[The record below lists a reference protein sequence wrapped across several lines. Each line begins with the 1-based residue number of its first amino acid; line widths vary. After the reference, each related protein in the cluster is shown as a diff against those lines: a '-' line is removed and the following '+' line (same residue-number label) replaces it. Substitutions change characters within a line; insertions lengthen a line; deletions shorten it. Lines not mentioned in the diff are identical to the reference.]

1 LARAASKRRI
11 QARQSTSFPIFVSE
25 TMRHASKLIP
35 QGRGLAAALV
45 RRAAS
50 VELDWDSRQKSRFQI
65 NDSQQR
71 SVGVFLARGQVVRG
85 GDVLVVDDGS
95 LIRVVA
101 AAQPVLVVRVGVNGH
116 ALDLLRAAYHLGN
129 RHVALEVQADHLKL
143 EADPVLADMLRQM
156 QLDVTEANAAFEPES
171 GAYSAAAGASHD
183 PAHAVPRHGHDHAE
197 HVHGPDCD
205 HGHAREITS
214 QPVHVHGPGCKHDH

>member
-1 LARAASKRRI
+1 MKRRV
-11 QARQSTSFPIFVSE
+11 QGRQSPSSPIFVSE
-25 TMRHASKLIP
+25 TMLHASKLIP
-35 QGRGLAAALV
+35 QARGLAAALV

-101 AAQPVLVVRVGVNGH
+101 AAQPVLVVRVGASGQ

-156 QLDVTEANAAFEPES
+156 QLEVTEANAAFEPES

-183 PAHAVPRHGHDHAE
+183 PVHAVPLHGHDHAD
-197 HVHGPDCD
+197 HVHGPDCG
-205 HGHAREITS
+205 HGHAHEIAS

>member
-1 LARAASKRRI
+1 ML
-11 QARQSTSFPIFVSE
+11 
-25 TMRHASKLIP
+25 HASKLIP
-35 QGRGLAAALV
+35 QARGLAAALV

-50 VELDWDSRQKSRFQI
+50 IELDWDSRQKSRFQI
-65 NDSQQR
+65 VDSQQR

-101 AAQPVLVVRVGVNGH
+101 AAQPVLVVRVGALGH

-143 EADPVLADMLRQM
+143 EADTVLADMLRQM
-156 QLDVTEANAAFEPES
+156 QLDVTEVDTTFEPES
-171 GAYSAAAGASHD
+171 GAYSAAAAGSASHD
-183 PAHAVPRHGHDHAE
+183 HARVAAPHGHDHADDAE
-197 HVHGPDCD
+197 HVHGPDCG
-205 HGHAREITS
+205 HGHAPQIAS

>member
-1 LARAASKRRI
+1 MKRRE
-11 QARQSTSFPIFVSE
+11 QARQSSSFPIFDSE
-25 TMRHASKLIP
+25 TMLHASKLIP
-35 QGRGLAAALV
+35 QARGLAAALV

-71 SVGVFLARGQVVRG
+71 AVGVFLARGQVVRG

-95 LIRVVA
+95 LIRVIA
-101 AAQPVLVVRVGVNGH
+101 AAQPVLVVRVGINGQ

-156 QLDVTEANAAFEPES
+156 QLDVSEANAAFEPES
-171 GAYSAAAGASHD
+171 GAYSAAAVGGAAHGHAHAAPSHD
-183 PAHAVPRHGHDHAE
+183 HDHVDHAE
-197 HVHGPDCD
+197 HVHGPDCG
-205 HGHAREITS
+205 HGHSHEIAS